1 VDFDIIDNL
10 DIDQLKEIENQEA
23 KQKLN

>member
-1 VDFDIIDNL
+1 VDFDIFDNL